1 MNNTTQRIDQKLN
14 ILVISGKN
22 PFLYADLGKLKYLPK
37 VANILYISRA
47 LQARSSVG

>member
-22 PFLYADLGKLKYLPK
+22 PFLYADLGHPRWL
-37 VANILYISRA
+37 
-47 LQARSSVG
+47 